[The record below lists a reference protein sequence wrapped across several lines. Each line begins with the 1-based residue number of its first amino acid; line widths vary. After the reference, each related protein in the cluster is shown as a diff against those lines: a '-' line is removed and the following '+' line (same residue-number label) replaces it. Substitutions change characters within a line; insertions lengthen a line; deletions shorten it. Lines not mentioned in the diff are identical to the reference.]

1 MKLLI
6 VIALSTFVVAAGLS
20 MFFTGTFKQA
30 AAEDSESTE
39 VVDATTEDAQGEAA
53 TENTQGETATE
64 DTQGE
69 EGNSQNQAEEQDPA
83 KLEAK
88 SQATLAKYEAQIAA
102 AEAELSTIKAEIES
116 LNSVKTSISRSQQL
130 AKVYS
135 SMKPD
140 SAATIL
146 CQLDEAFTEQILSE
160 MSTRTVGKIMDVIAT
175 SNPEY
180 CVKLS
185 KLMGGND
192 NS

>member
-6 VIALSTFVVAAGLS
+6 VIALATFVVTAGLS
-20 MFFTGTFKQA
+20 IFFTGTFKQA
-30 AAEDSESTE
+30 
-39 VVDATTEDAQGEAA
+39 
-53 TENTQGETATE
+53 ATE

-69 EGNSQNQAEEQDPA
+69 EGNSQTQAEEQDIA

-102 AEAELSTIKAEIES
+102 AEAELTTIKAEIES
-116 LNSVKTSISRSQQL
+116 LNGVKTSISRSQQL

-140 SAATIL
+140 GAATIL
-146 CQLDEAFTEQILSE
+146 SQLDEAFTEQILSE
-160 MSTRTVGKIMDVIAT
+160 MSTRTIGKIMDAIAT
-175 SNPEY
+175 ANPEY
-180 CVKLS
+180 CIKLT

>member
-1 MKLLI
+1 MKILI
-6 VIALSTFVVAAGLS
+6 VIALSAFVVTIGLS

-30 AAEDSESTE
+30 APEDSKPTN
-39 VVDATTEDAQGEAA
+39 VVDAATEDAQGEAA
-53 TENTQGETATE
+53 TENIQGETATE
-64 DTQGE
+64 GTQVE
-69 EGNSQNQAEEQDPA
+69 EGNSQTQAEEQDPA

-116 LNSVKTSISRSQQL
+116 LNSVKTSISRNEQL

-146 CQLDEAFTEQILSE
+146 CQLDEDFTEQILSE
-160 MSTRTVGKIMDVIAT
+160 MSTRTVGKIMDAIAI

-185 KLMGGND
+185 KLMGGDD